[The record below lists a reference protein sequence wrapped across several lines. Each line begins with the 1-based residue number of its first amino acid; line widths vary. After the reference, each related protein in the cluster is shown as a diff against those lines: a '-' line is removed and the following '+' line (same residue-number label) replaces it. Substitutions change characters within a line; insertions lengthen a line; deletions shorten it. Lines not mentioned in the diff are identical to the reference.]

1 MASGIIECEFAQR
14 GGEAKR
20 RKQIEFAS
28 AERLSKRRLADVGI
42 LISIGG

>member
-1 MASGIIECEFAQR
+1 MASGIIERGFAPR
-14 GGEAKR
+14 CGEAKR

-42 LISIGG
+42 LISISG

>member
-1 MASGIIECEFAQR
+1 MAAGIIDCEFAPR

-20 RKQIEFAS
+20 RKQREFAS

-42 LISIGG
+42 LISSGC